1 MKFTRTNIA
10 GPLILEPIKHGDDR
24 GYFMETFRES
34 HFREH
39 GVNVRFV
46 QDNQS
51 LSKRGTLRGM
61 HYQLRAPQGKL
72 VRVIEGEVFDVAV
85 DMRKSSPAFGQWVG
99 ATLSSRNGKQLWVP
113 PGFAHGFYVTSEMAV
128 LCYKCTEYYR
138 PDDEYSLR
146 WDDPEVGIEW
156 PLLEETPLLS
166 SKDESGSPLS
176 VTPLYL

>member
-1 MKFTRTNIA
+1 
-10 GPLILEPIKHGDDR
+10 
-24 GYFMETFRES
+24 METFRES
-34 HFREH
+34 HFKEH
-39 GVNVRFV
+39 GFSLSFV

-99 ATLSSRNGKQLWVP
+99 ATLSSINGKQLWVP
-113 PGFAHGFYVTSEMAV
+113 PGFAHGFYVTSEIAV
-128 LCYKCTEYYR
+128 LCYKCTDYYR

-146 WDDPEVGIEW
+146 WNDTDVGIEW
-156 PLLEETPLLS
+156 PLLEETPILS
-166 SKDESGSPLS
+166 TKDEGGSPLS
-176 VTPLYL
+176 LAPLYL